1 MSIRKNPL
9 YQAISRY
16 EQIPL
21 LAALLV
27 ICAFL
32 TFATGGLFI
41 TTGNLLNILR
51 VSSIELIAALGMTV
65 ALLAGQ
71 VDLSIGSLLAVV
83 GVTSITVFNMTG
95 SVALAVLAGVAVG
108 IVVGSTNGFL
118 VTRIGINSLIATLGM
133 MAILRGI
140 GYLSTNARAV
150 QTEGQTFQWLGT
162 GYVGPIPVPIIIAAL
177 VLVFVYFLLNRTVF
191 GRYIYAVGGNPDAA
205 RSAGLPVRRIY
216 MWAFIIVAVT
226 AAISGLVTAGRLNS
240 FQPTIGLGFELSVI
254 AAVILGGTRL
264 TGGEGT
270 VSGTVLGVLILG
282 VLANGLVLLDVN
294 TFWQDVVR
302 GSVIIL
308 AVAIDEY
315 RKRSQA
321 ARFQEESVEERS
333 QGTEQQAGSQGRP
346 G

>member
-1 MSIRKNPL
+1 VSIRKNPL
-9 YQAISRY
+9 FQVVSRY

-32 TFATGGLFI
+32 TFATGGLFL
-41 TTGNLLNILR
+41 TPDNLFNVLR
-51 VSSIELIAALGMTV
+51 VSSIDMIAALGMTV

-83 GVTSITVFNMTG
+83 GVVSVSVFNMTG

-108 IVVGSTNGFL
+108 VVVGLINGFL
-118 VTRIGINSLIATLGM
+118 VTRIAINSLIATLGM
-133 MAILRGI
+133 MAVLRGI

-150 QTEGQTFQWLGT
+150 QTEGQAFQYLGT
-162 GYVGPIPVPIIIAAL
+162 GYIGPIPVPIIIAAL

-191 GRYIYAVGGNPDAA
+191 GRYVYAVGGNPDAA

-216 MWAFIIVAVT
+216 MWAFIIVAVA
-226 AAISGLVTAGRLNS
+226 AAISGLITAGRLNS
-240 FQPTIGLGFELSVI
+240 FQPTIGLGFELNVI

-315 RKRSQA
+315 RKRSEATRLQRLA
-321 ARFQEESVEERS
+321 GEEPS
-333 QGTEQQAGSQGRP
+333 QGGGQQTVPQSGAR
-346 G
+346 